1 MFKILKL
8 FSIAATAFIVSGQAL
23 FAGNVPESDDPIK
36 VTIQDW
42 TGQHFST
49 HVAAGLLKEMGYNV
63 EIVVSDAI
71 TQHPPS
77 RPAISI
83 FPLKFGQIMLAT
95 CMMAW

>member
-1 MFKILKL
+1 MLKMSKL
-8 FSIAATAFIVSGQAL
+8 FSIAATAFLVSGQAL
-23 FAGNVPESDDPIK
+23 FAGNIPESDDPIK

-71 TQHPPS
+71 TQHP
-77 RPAISI
+77 AIASGNI
-83 FPLKFGQIMLAT
+83 NLSTEVWTNNVGD
-95 CMMAW
+95 W